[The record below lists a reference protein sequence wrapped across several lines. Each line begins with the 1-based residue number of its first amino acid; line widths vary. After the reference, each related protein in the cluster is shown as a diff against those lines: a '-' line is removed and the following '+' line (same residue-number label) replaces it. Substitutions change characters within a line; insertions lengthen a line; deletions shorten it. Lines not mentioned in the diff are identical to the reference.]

1 MVKKIVSILL
11 AMLIILTAVFILGLG
26 ICQVVKGLYNVIY
39 VYAIQNNFRL
49 KEYHM
54 SNCQYHMEIVLFG
67 DFWGREYGY
76 DHSWLAW
83 DNIAGATV
91 LKAPILCLIANAIR
105 NIASICT
112 KFVVASL
119 FFVIALRLFS
129 LGDGKL
135 GKVIKK
141 VSYGLGSACLFGL
154 TLTSLVMGIIKC
166 AVWIRTVISMFTYVI
181 KYGSIG
187 ESLYMFT
194 ALGSISIYSLLYY
207 VVAIASFIGAIFF
220 IVSIFA
226 KDKKKLTPEE
236 KKELQ
241 VKKAEEKKELQK
253 KNAEKKKAS
262 LERELA
268 KTEAFLKK
276 ANEESIEEPKEETK
290 VEEKTEE
297 KVEEITEEK
306 VEAKA

>member
-1 MVKKIVSILL
+1 MVKKIISILL

-39 VYAIQNNFRL
+39 VYAIQNDFRL
-49 KEYHM
+49 KEYHHWKCSFHYYCYYDYYDYYYGVYQAHNEIAT
-54 SNCQYHMEIVLFG
+54 SNIY
-67 DFWGREYGY
+67 
-76 DHSWLAW
+76 
-83 DNIAGATV
+83 GATV
-91 LKAPILCLIANAIR
+91 LKAPVLCLIANAIR

-112 KFVVASL
+112 KFVVAAL

-135 GKVIKK
+135 GKIIKK
-141 VSYGLGSACLFGL
+141 VSYGLGSVCLFGL
-154 TLTSLVMGIIKC
+154 TLTSLVMGIIKTC
-166 AVWIRTVISMFTYVI
+166 VLVRTVVSAFTYIIRTEHFSQILNYIMYS
-181 KYGSIG
+181 GS
-187 ESLYMFT
+187 S
-194 ALGSISIYSLLYY
+194 SIYSLLYY

-253 KNAEKKKAS
+253 KNAEKKKAN

-276 ANEESIEEPKEETK
+276 ANEESTKEPKEETK
-290 VEEKTEE
+290 VEE
-297 KVEEITEEK
+297 ITEEP